1 MPGGSPAG
9 VLNYKHIILIDME
22 KIITEQNYK
31 EIINGSLPVVIDFW
45 ASWCGPC
52 RMVAPVI
59 AELANEYDGKIVVGK
74 CEVDDCE
81 EVAAEFG
88 IRSIPTII
96 FFKNG
101 QEVDRHIGAAPKA
114 ALKAK
119 FDALL

>member
-1 MPGGSPAG
+1 
-9 VLNYKHIILIDME
+9 ME